1 MAEDDNW
8 GTIEVPNN
16 TNEDKVEYEIEEKV
30 VEAAQ
35 PEPEPEVKDEP
46 EVTTKEEPKELEGIE
61 TSGAQKRIRQL
72 VKQRKE
78 REEQV
83 ALLQKQNEELNK
95 QLYAKHNEVNEIN
108 KVSLTASEKQ
118 LEDKIQL
125 ARAVYLEA
133 FEEGEKEKLLNA
145 QEMLNEAQ
153 NDLKAVTS
161 AKLNYEKHEQKVAQ
175 QQPVQ
180 QQAVP
185 QQAVPQQS
193 VTDPRAEEW
202 ASNNDWFGKDNI
214 MTAAALA
221 IDTDLKEE
229 GYSPNDDEFYQQID
243 NRIKTAFPHKFGEVQ
258 ERMQETTSSPAQ
270 VVSGSSRSSPSSKN
284 KVKLTQEDMR
294 LAEKWNIPLETYA
307 AQKLK
312 VTKADGEY
320 TDVYNK

>member
-1 MAEDDNW
+1 MAKDDSW
-8 GTIEVPNN
+8 ETVEIPNN
-16 TNEDKVEYEIEEKV
+16 EEDQVEYEVEEKV

-35 PEPEPEVKDEP
+35 PEVEVKEE
-46 EVTTKEEPKELEGIE
+46 EVQAKEEPQELEGIE

-83 ALLQKQNEELNK
+83 ALLQRHNEELTKRLN
-95 QLYAKHNEVNEIN
+95 AKHYEVNEIN
-108 KVSLTASEKQ
+108 KVSLNASEKQ

-125 ARAVYLEA
+125 ARAAYLDA
-133 FEEGEKEKLLNA
+133 FEEGEKEKLLTA

-161 AKLNYEKHEQKVAQ
+161 AKLNYEKYEQQVA

-180 QQAVP
+180 QQQPVNQP
-185 QQAVPQQS
+185 QP

-202 ASNNDWFGKDNI
+202 ATSNEWFGKDNI

-221 IDTDLKEE
+221 IDADLKNE
-229 GYSPNDDEFYQQID
+229 GYNPNDNEFYQEID
-243 NRIKTAFPHKFGEVQ
+243 NRIKNAFPQKFGEAQERVQ
-258 ERMQETTSSPAQ
+258 ESTSTPAQ
-270 VVSGSSRSSPSSKN
+270 VVSGSSRSSPSSKG

-294 LAEKWNIPLETYA
+294 LAQKWNIPIETYA

-320 TDVYNK
+320 TDVYK

>member
-1 MAEDDNW
+1 MAEKDDW
-8 GTIEVPNN
+8 GTVEVPN
-16 TNEDKVEYEIEEKV
+16 TEEKVEYEIEEEAAEPE
-30 VEAAQ
+30 VEAKQ
-35 PEPEPEVKDEP
+35 EPEPEAV
-46 EVTTKEEPKELEGIE
+46 VKEEPQELEGIE

-83 ALLQKQNEELNK
+83 VHLQVQNEELNK
-95 QLYAKHNEVNEIN
+95 KLYAKHNEVNEIN
-108 KVSLTASEKQ
+108 KVSLNASEKQ
-118 LEDKIQL
+118 LTDKIQL
-125 ARAVYLEA
+125 AREVYLEA
-133 FEEGEKEKLLNA
+133 FDEGEKEKLLNA

-153 NDLKAVTS
+153 NDLKNVTS
-161 AKLNYEKHEQKVAQ
+161 AKLNYEKYEQQVA

-180 QQAVP
+180 QQPVNQP
-185 QQAVPQQS
+185 QA

-202 ASNNDWFGKDNI
+202 ATSNDWFGKDNI

-221 IDTDLKEE
+221 IDADLKNE
-229 GYSPNDDEFYQQID
+229 GYNPNDNDFYQEID
-243 NRIKTAFPHKFGEVQ
+243 NRIKNAFPQKFGEAQERVQ
-258 ERMQETTSSPAQ
+258 ENEAKGASSTSTPAQ

-312 VTKADGEY
+312 VTQADGEY
-320 TDVYNK
+320 TNIK